1 MRDEGQ
7 GTRVLE
13 PDAVRRAA
21 DGGVLSLSNG
31 DKSYATLLSSA
42 SLPVFFCRPP
52 LFPSLSLSFP
62 LFPYAASSEGGDG
75 RAEGAE
81 EQRGRT
87 RRRGGGA
94 PGVFLQEAH
103 NILYQK
109 IFDHCRTIFASF
121 RFVPPG

>member
-1 MRDEGQ
+1 MRDEGR

-52 LFPSLSLSFP
+52 LFPSLSLSATAHIIYCMEKSSTIAERFSP
-62 LFPYAASSEGGDG
+62 QKSNLFFRGPEESNLDFSPILIHMLKIKPTAVLNYNVRNSGG
-75 RAEGAE
+75 
-81 EQRGRT
+81 
-87 RRRGGGA
+87 
-94 PGVFLQEAH
+94 
-103 NILYQK
+103 
-109 IFDHCRTIFASF
+109 IFA
-121 RFVPPG
+121 

>member
-62 LFPYAASSEGGDG
+62 LFPSL
-75 RAEGAE
+75 
-81 EQRGRT
+81 
-87 RRRGGGA
+87 
-94 PGVFLQEAH
+94 PVCC
-103 NILYQK
+103 
-109 IFDHCRTIFASF
+109 IF
-121 RFVPPG
+121 